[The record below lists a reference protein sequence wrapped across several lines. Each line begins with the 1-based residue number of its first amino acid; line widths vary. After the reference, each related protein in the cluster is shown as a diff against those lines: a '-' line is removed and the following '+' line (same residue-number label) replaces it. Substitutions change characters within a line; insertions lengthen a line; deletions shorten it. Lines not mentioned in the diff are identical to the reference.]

1 MSEKKERNKIIAIKV
16 LNGASSAKVGKEYG
30 ISKGRVEQI
39 FFRVCLRAVHR
50 KGLRDKLPKEWY
62 YLRNARQH
70 KDLLVKAIEEV
81 WR

>member
-16 LNGASSAKVGKEYG
+16 LNGASYAKVGKEYG
-30 ISKGRVEQI
+30 INKATVAQI

-50 KGLRDKLPKEWY
+50 KGLLDKLPEEWY
-62 YLRNARQH
+62 HLRNARQH
-70 KDLLVKAIEEV
+70 KELIIKAIEEV